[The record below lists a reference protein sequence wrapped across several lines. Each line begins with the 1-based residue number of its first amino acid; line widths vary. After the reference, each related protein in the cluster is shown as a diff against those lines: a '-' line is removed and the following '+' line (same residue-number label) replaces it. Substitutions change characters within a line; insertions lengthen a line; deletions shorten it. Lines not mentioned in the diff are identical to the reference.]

1 MSYMYRKPK
10 NAEEAIE
17 LTKLANVE
25 PRWSITYRCDSE
37 LSQKYFSMYEP
48 ILFIYKNEKLI
59 GAAHNKFDKVQV
71 FDLDDRDSTEK
82 YSAEVL
88 AEIDV
93 NLKQIE
99 LF

>member
-25 PRWSITYRCDSE
+25 PKWVITYRHDVE
-37 LSQKYFSMYEP
+37 MAQKYFAMYEP
-48 ILFIYKNEKLI
+48 ILFIYKNDKLV
-59 GAAHNKFDKVQV
+59 GGAHNKFGEVQI
-71 FDLDDRDSTEK
+71 FDLDDRIDTQN
-82 YSAEVL
+82 YSVKLL

>member
-1 MSYMYRKPK
+1 MSYTYRKPK

-17 LTKLANVE
+17 LTKLANVD
-25 PRWSITYRCDSE
+25 PKWSITYRCDVE
-37 LSQKYFSMYEP
+37 MAQKYFSMYEP
-48 ILFIYKNEKLI
+48 IIFIYKNEKLV
-59 GAAHNKFDKVQV
+59 GAGHNKFNKVQV
-71 FDLDDRDSTEK
+71 YDLDDRDSTEE